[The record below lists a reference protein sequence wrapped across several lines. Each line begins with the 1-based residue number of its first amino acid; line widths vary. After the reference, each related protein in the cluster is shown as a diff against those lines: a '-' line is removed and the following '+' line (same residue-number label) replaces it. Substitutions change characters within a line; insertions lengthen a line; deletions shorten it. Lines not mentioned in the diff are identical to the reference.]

1 MESSWRTRLSKQP
14 PDEET
19 RRFNEMLERMLA
31 SAEPDPDIAALRGR
45 RAKGVV
51 RLPQAQERIV
61 PGSAGPLK
69 LRIFAAPRVDRIYLH
84 LHDGAW
90 VSGGADMQDW
100 LLKGVSDRCNALAI
114 SVEYRLA
121 PEHPHPAALDDAE
134 AAALWLVQH
143 ARAEF
148 GTERLMIGGESAGA
162 QLAVSTLLRLRDR
175 HGFAG
180 FSAANLNYG
189 QFDLG
194 LTPSARNSGER
205 STVMNNARLARR
217 VAALFAGGRDLR
229 DPEVSPLYAELHDLP
244 PALFT
249 VGTLDPFLD
258 DSLFMHAR
266 WLAAGNASELAAYP
280 GCVHGFNFYPI
291 AVARRSFEQQ
301 VEFLSKAGAEQA
313 SSPAGKLS
321 SQLA

>member
-1 MESSWRTRLSKQP
+1 MDSSWRTRLSKQP
-14 PDEET
+14 PDEDT
-19 RRFNEMLERMLA
+19 RRFNEMLERVLA
-31 SAEPDPDIAALRGR
+31 TAEPDPDIAVLRRR

-51 RLPQAQERIV
+51 RLPEAQERVI
-61 PGSAGPLK
+61 PGPAGELK
-69 LRIFAAPRVDRIYLH
+69 LRIFTSQRSERIYLH

-100 LLKGVSDRCNALAI
+100 LLKGVADRCNAVAA

-121 PEHPHPAALDDAE
+121 PEHPHPAAPDDAE
-134 AAALWLVQH
+134 AAALWFVQH
-143 ARAEF
+143 GRAEF
-148 GTERLMIGGESAGA
+148 GTDCLMIGGESAGA
-162 QLAVSTLLRLRDR
+162 QLAVLTLLRMRDR

-194 LTPSARNSGER
+194 LTPSARSSGER
-205 STVMNNARLARR
+205 RTVMNNARLARR
-217 VAALFAGGRDLR
+217 VAALFAGERDLR
-229 DPEVSPLYAELHDLP
+229 DPDVSPLYAELHDLP

-280 GCVHGFNFYPI
+280 GCVHAFNFHAL

-301 VEFLSKAGAEQA
+301 VEFLSKAGAQ
-313 SSPAGKLS
+313 
-321 SQLA
+321 

>member
-1 MESSWRTRLSKQP
+1 MDNSWRTRLGKQP

-19 RRFNEMLERMLA
+19 RRFNEMLERVLA
-31 SAEPDPDIAALRGR
+31 SSKPDPDIATLRGR

-51 RLPQAQERIV
+51 RLPEAQERIV
-61 PGSAGPLK
+61 AGSAGRLK
-69 LRIFAAPRVDRIYLH
+69 LRMFMTPRVDRIYLH

-100 LLKGVSDRCNALAI
+100 MLKGIADRCNALAL

-148 GTERLMIGGESAGA
+148 GTECLMIGGESAGA

-175 HGFAG
+175 HGFTG

-189 QFDLG
+189 QFDLE
-194 LTPSARNSGER
+194 LTPSARNSGEQT
-205 STVMNNARLARR
+205 TVMNNARLARR
-217 VAALFAGGRDLR
+217 VVALFAGGRDLR
-229 DPEVSPLYAELHDLP
+229 DPELSPLYAELHDLP

-266 WLAAGNASELAAYP
+266 WLAAGNESELAAYP

-291 AVARRSFEQQ
+291 AAARQSFEQQ
-301 VEFLSKAGAEQA
+301 VEFLSKAGA
-313 SSPAGKLS
+313 K
-321 SQLA
+321 